1 MKKKILIKVGN
12 LRESLDGTNDDAE
25 VKVVPNGEELVIM
38 AILESKNN
46 LMLNTTIVE
55 EYNKIIERIDEYLS
69 SRSSP

>member
-1 MKKKILIKVGN
+1 M
-12 LRESLDGTNDDAE
+12 NDDAE
-25 VKVVPNGEELVIM
+25 VKVVLNGEELAIM